1 MNRSDREI
9 LASLM
14 NAQAIELSAAG
25 AVALAKG
32 LRRRARRVA
41 DDVRASMETWG
52 AAPRPALV
60 RVARET
66 RR

>member
-25 AVALAKG
+25 AVALARELCGSLVLFGNLLGPLLGG
-32 LRRRARRVA
+32 LR
-41 DDVRASMETWG
+41 SC
-52 AAPRPALV
+52 
-60 RVARET
+60 
-66 RR
+66 